1 MGIVIVTGASSGIGL
16 ATSVRLAAA
25 GHEVYA
31 AMRDLDRADALRD
44 AATLADVDTI
54 HLLPLDV
61 TRDESVERAVKRVVD
76 EQGWVDVLVN
86 NAGISGT
93 STVEDTDIETYR
105 QMLDTNVLGPLRC
118 AKAVLP
124 VMRSRY
130 QGTIINVSS
139 VAGRLVRP
147 GMSAY
152 AASKHALEA
161 AMEALAAEVARFH
174 VKVALIEPGVVATPI
189 FAKGTP
195 PPEGTHYGWLYERT
209 RAYYRAQLRQPST
222 PEQVAD
228 VIAGVLAAGVPAL
241 RYPVGA
247 DAEVQLAARA
257 GMTDET
263 WLEMHATEDDRAW
276 ARAYAEAMGVTVDL

>member
-16 ATSVRLAAA
+16 ATSVRLAEA

-31 AMRDLDRADALRD
+31 AMRDLDRADALRG
-44 AATLADVDTI
+44 AATTAGVDAI
-54 HLLPLDV
+54 HLLQLDV
-61 TRDESVERAVKRVVD
+61 TRDESVERAVKHVID
-76 EQGWVDVLVN
+76 QHGWVDVLVN

-93 STVEDTDIETYR
+93 GTVEDTTIDDY
-105 QMLDTNVLGPLRC
+105 QAMLDTNVLGPLRC
-118 AKAVLP
+118 IKAVLP
-124 VMRSRY
+124 AMRSRY
-130 QGTIINVSS
+130 QGAIVNVSS

-161 AMEALAAEVARFH
+161 ASEALAAEVGRFH
-174 VKVALIEPGVVATPI
+174 IKVALIEPGVVATPI

-195 PPEGTHYGWLYERT
+195 PPEDSHYSWLYERT

-241 RYPVGA
+241 RYPVGT
-247 DAEVQLAARA
+247 DAEAQLAARA
-257 GMTDET
+257 AMTDEA
-263 WLEMHATEDDRAW
+263 WIALGAIEDDRAW
-276 ARAYAEAMGVTVDL
+276 ARAYEDAMGVVVDL